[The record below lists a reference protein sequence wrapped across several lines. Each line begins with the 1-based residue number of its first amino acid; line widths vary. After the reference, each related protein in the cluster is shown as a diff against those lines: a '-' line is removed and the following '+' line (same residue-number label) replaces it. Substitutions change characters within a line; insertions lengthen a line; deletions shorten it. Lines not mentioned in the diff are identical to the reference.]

1 MNIYTHKLERAVAYD
16 KVPPGKRKPRRVEES
31 EVLEVNLAVPEKEEE
46 FPLAYTLYQNGHLI
60 GSRYLEETPY
70 RAVIDRE
77 DPSKFRLYTPCTC
90 TKDEKLQTVHVGTD
104 EFHSTISRAVVD
116 NDYQQEIMSSIETFQ
131 WEHAIYDDILWEIAQ
146 EPVYTLEIGFQSLFL
161 NIVGSKYCNRKEAY
175 KFRADEKNLIIKKL
189 KDIDERSQNFDDV
202 DYWIK
207 WLEKNHIEVG
217 DVFCTTLQPYDMRV
231 MEELTEEV
239 HTEMKHSFG
248 EHYLPDFQKAPGLQC
263 LQNRLVSR
271 IWNESAYRTNGYI
284 LYDEIYAE
292 ALAKEICA
300 LYNQPY
306 EPND

>member
-1 MNIYTHKLERAVAYD
+1 
-16 KVPPGKRKPRRVEES
+16 
-31 EVLEVNLAVPEKEEE
+31 
-46 FPLAYTLYQNGHLI
+46 
-60 GSRYLEETPY
+60 
-70 RAVIDRE
+70 
-77 DPSKFRLYTPCTC
+77 
-90 TKDEKLQTVHVGTD
+90 
-104 EFHSTISRAVVD
+104 
-116 NDYQQEIMSSIETFQ
+116 
-131 WEHAIYDDILWEIAQ
+131 
-146 EPVYTLEIGFQSLFL
+146 
-161 NIVGSKYCNRKEAY
+161 
-175 KFRADEKNLIIKKL
+175 
-189 KDIDERSQNFDDV
+189 
-202 DYWIK
+202 
-207 WLEKNHIEVG
+207 
-217 DVFCTTLQPYDMRV
+217 MRV